1 MLRKST
7 CIVKFRADIHRMRS
21 PISLIS
27 TFLATLISAIASPP
41 SKFEA
46 TPGQSKPADEPKYVS
61 ESPLPK
67 GWPEPG
73 PYNQVTRKNYP
84 AYRAAIT
91 ASSAPNGGFMRLFKH
106 IKRNN
111 IPMTSPVEM
120 KLDTEDTKSAKMEE
134 MAFLYQSPE
143 VGKTGADGENIEVKD
158 MPALS
163 VISYTWQGGRDNT
176 AVAKARALIDAELTK
191 QNLKAAG
198 YRLFGYNSPFISRSK
213 QTYELQA
220 VITKN

>member
-1 MLRKST
+1 MSY
-7 CIVKFRADIHRMRS
+7 
-21 PISLIS
+21 PILLVS
-27 TFLATLISAIASPP
+27 TFLTALIPAMAEPP
-41 SKFEA
+41 TKFEVA
-46 TPGQSKPADEPKYVS
+46 PAQSKPTAEPKYTS

-84 AYRAAIT
+84 AYRAAVT
-91 ASSAPNGGFMRLFKH
+91 ANSAPNGGFMRLFQH

-120 KLDTEDTKSAKMEE
+120 KLDSAEAKGAKMEE

-163 VISYTWQGGRDNT
+163 VISYTWQGGRDNA
-176 AVAKARALIDAELTK
+176 AVAKARALIDAELAK
-191 QNLKAAG
+191 QNLKASG
-198 YRLFGYNSPFISRSK
+198 YRLFGYNSPFVSRAK
-213 QTYELQA
+213 QTHELQA
-220 VITKN
+220 VLAKN